1 MLFSNKS
8 AYWVIDNDWGI
19 EMDIR
24 KMRYF
29 ITVAEELNF
38 SRAAERLMMAQPPLS
53 QEIRKLEEE
62 LGVQLFHRTKR
73 MVELTDA
80 GKIFLEGARQT
91 LLQVDRTI
99 KETQLADEGK
109 IGHLIIGFVDS
120 TETVID
126 ILKKFRERFPRIQL
140 ILREMTTDQQ
150 IKALYEKQ
158 IHIGFIRSK
167 QNNEILVSEVC
178 SEECLKLVLHEEH
191 SLVSLRNI
199 SIKSLVDEPFI
210 LFPRHFGTN
219 FYDLIIS
226 YFWEHG
232 VSLNIVQEAIQMQT
246 IVNLVAAGMGN
257 SVVPSSVESYKKS
270 GVMYKDIQENTPK
283 INLYVGWRQDE
294 KSVVLENF
302 LTVVREVYATSQF
315 EFEK

>member
-1 MLFSNKS
+1 
-8 AYWVIDNDWGI
+8 
-19 EMDIR
+19 MDIR
-24 KMRYF
+24 KMKYF

-80 GKIFLEGARQT
+80 GEIFLEGARQT
-91 LLQVDRTI
+91 IIQVDRTI
-99 KETQLADEGK
+99 KETQLAGEGK

-120 TETVID
+120 TGIVID
-126 ILKKFRERFPRIQL
+126 ILKQFRERFPKVQL

-167 QNNEILVSEVC
+167 QNNEILSSEVC
-178 SEECLKLVLHEEH
+178 SNERLKLVLHEDH
-191 SLVSLRNI
+191 PFVSLPNI
-199 SIKSLVDEPFI
+199 SIKELVDEPFI

-232 VSLNIVQEAIQMQT
+232 VSLTIVQEAIQMQT
-246 IVNLVAAGMGN
+246 IVNLVAVGMGM

-270 GVMYKDIQENTPK
+270 GVIYKEIKEKTPL
-283 INLYVGWRQDE
+283 INLYAGWRHDE
-294 KSVVLENF
+294 KSVILENF
-302 LTVVREVYATSQF
+302 LTVVREVYTTSHC
-315 EFEK
+315 EFKR

>member
-8 AYWVIDNDWGI
+8 AFWVIDNDWGI

-191 SLVSLRNI
+191 PLVSLRNI

-246 IVNLVAAGMGN
+246 IVNLVAAGMGI

-294 KSVVLENF
+294 KSVVLEKF

>member
-1 MLFSNKS
+1 M
-8 AYWVIDNDWGI
+8 IGGI
-19 EMDIR
+19 VMDIR
-24 KMRYF
+24 KMKYF

-80 GKIFLEGARQT
+80 GEIFLEGARQT
-91 LLQVDRTI
+91 IIQVDRTI
-99 KETQLADEGK
+99 KETQLAGEGK

-120 TETVID
+120 TGIVID
-126 ILKKFRERFPRIQL
+126 ILKQFRERFPKVQL

-167 QNNEILVSEVC
+167 QNNEVLSSEVC
-178 SEECLKLVLHEEH
+178 SEEDLKLVLYENHP
-191 SLVSLRNI
+191 LAQLRNI
-199 SIKSLVDEPFI
+199 SMKSLVNEPFI

-219 FYDLIIS
+219 FYDVIIT

-246 IVNLVAAGMGN
+246 IVNLVAAGMGM

-270 GVMYKDIQENTPK
+270 GVIYKEIKEKTPL
-283 INLYVGWRQDE
+283 INLYAGWRRDE
-294 KSVVLENF
+294 KSVILENF
-302 LTVVREVYATSQF
+302 LTVVREVYTTSHC
-315 EFEK
+315 EFKR

>member
-8 AYWVIDNDWGI
+8 AFWVIDNDWGI

-24 KMRYF
+24 KMKYF

-62 LGVQLFHRTKR
+62 LGVQLLHRTKR

-126 ILKKFRERFPRIQL
+126 ILKTFRERFPKIQL

-191 SLVSLRNI
+191 PLVSLRNI

-246 IVNLVAAGMGN
+246 IVNLVATGMGI

-270 GVMYKDIQENTPK
+270 CVMYKDIQENTPK

>member
-1 MLFSNKS
+1 MLVVN
-8 AYWVIDNDWGI
+8 VRGI
-19 EMDIR
+19 VMDIR
-24 KMRYF
+24 KMKYF

-62 LGVQLFHRTKR
+62 LGVQLLHRTKR

-120 TETVID
+120 TETVIN
-126 ILKKFRERFPRIQL
+126 ILKTFRERFPKIQL

-158 IHIGFIRSK
+158 IHIGFIRTK
-167 QNNEILVSEVC
+167 QNNEILSSEVC
-178 SEECLKLVLHEEH
+178 SKERLKLVLHEDH
-191 SLVSLRNI
+191 PLVSLPNI
-199 SIKSLVDEPFI
+199 PIEELVDEPFV

-246 IVNLVAAGMGN
+246 IVNLVAAGMGI
-257 SVVPSSVESYKKS
+257 SVVPSSVESYKKL
-270 GVMYKDIQENTPK
+270 GVMYKDIQEHTPE
-283 INLYVGWRQDE
+283 INLYAGWRQDE
-294 KSVVLENF
+294 KSIVLENF
-302 LTVVREVYATSQF
+302 LAVVREIYKTSQL

>member
-1 MLFSNKS
+1 
-8 AYWVIDNDWGI
+8 
-19 EMDIR
+19 MDIR
-24 KMRYF
+24 KMKYF

-62 LGVQLFHRTKR
+62 LGVQLLHRTKR
-73 MVELTDA
+73 VVELTGA

-126 ILKKFRERFPRIQL
+126 ILKTFRERFPKIQL

-158 IHIGFIRSK
+158 IHIGFIRSM
-167 QNNEILVSEVC
+167 QNNEILSSEVC
-178 SEECLKLVLHEEH
+178 SEERLKLVLHH
-191 SLVSLRNI
+191 DHPLVSLPNI
-199 SIKSLVDEPFI
+199 SIKALVDEPFV

-246 IVNLVAAGMGN
+246 IVNLVAAGMGI

-270 GVMYKDIQENTPK
+270 GVIYKEIQENTPI
-283 INLYVGWRQDE
+283 INLYAGWRQDE

-302 LTVVREVYATSQF
+302 LAVVREVYSTSQC
-315 EFEK
+315 ELKR

>member
-8 AYWVIDNDWGI
+8 AFWVIDNDWGI

>member
-8 AYWVIDNDWGI
+8 AFWVIDNDWGI

-24 KMRYF
+24 KMKYF

-62 LGVQLFHRTKR
+62 LGVQLLHRTKR

-126 ILKKFRERFPRIQL
+126 ILKTFRERFPKIQL

-178 SEECLKLVLHEEH
+178 SEECLKLVLHEDH
-191 SLVSLRNI
+191 PLVSLPNI

-246 IVNLVAAGMGN
+246 IVNLVAAGMGI

-302 LTVVREVYATSQF
+302 LTVVREVYTTSQF

>member
-1 MLFSNKS
+1 
-8 AYWVIDNDWGI
+8 
-19 EMDIR
+19 MDIR
-24 KMRYF
+24 KMKYF
-29 ITVAEELNF
+29 IAVAEELNF

-62 LGVQLFHRTKR
+62 LGVQLLHRTKR

-109 IGHLIIGFVDS
+109 IGRLIIGFVDS

-126 ILKKFRERFPRIQL
+126 ILKTFRERFPKIQL

-167 QNNEILVSEVC
+167 QNNEILSSEVC
-178 SEECLKLVLHEEH
+178 SKEHLKLVLQEDHP
-191 SLVSLRNI
+191 LVSLPNI
-199 SIKSLVDEPFI
+199 PIKELVDEPFV

-246 IVNLVAAGMGN
+246 IVNLVAAGMGI

-270 GVMYKDIQENTPK
+270 GVMYKDIQEHTPE
-283 INLYVGWRQDE
+283 INLYAGWRQDE

-302 LTVVREVYATSQF
+302 LAVVREIYKTPQL

>member
-1 MLFSNKS
+1 
-8 AYWVIDNDWGI
+8 
-19 EMDIR
+19 MDIR
-24 KMRYF
+24 KMRYV

-120 TETVID
+120 TETVIE

-167 QNNEILVSEVC
+167 QNNEILASEVC
-178 SEECLKLVLHEEH
+178 SEECLKLVLHQDH
-191 SLVSLRNI
+191 PLISLPNI

-246 IVNLVAAGMGN
+246 IVNLVAAGMGI

-294 KSVVLENF
+294 RSVVLENF

>member
-1 MLFSNKS
+1 
-8 AYWVIDNDWGI
+8 
-19 EMDIR
+19 MDIR

-38 SRAAERLMMAQPPLS
+38 SRAAERLRMTQPPLS

-73 MVELTDA
+73 MVELTSA

-91 LLQVDRTI
+91 LLQVDRII

-120 TETVID
+120 TETVIN
-126 ILKKFRERFPRIQL
+126 ILKKFRERFPKIQL

-167 QNNEILVSEVC
+167 QNNEILASEVC
-178 SEECLKLVLHEEH
+178 SEECLKLVLHQDH
-191 SLVSLRNI
+191 PLVSLPNI
-199 SIKSLVDEPFI
+199 SIKSLADEPFI

-246 IVNLVAAGMGN
+246 IVNLVAAGIGI
-257 SVVPSSVESYKKS
+257 SVIPSSVESYKKS
-270 GVMYKDIQENTPK
+270 GVMYKEIQENTPK
-283 INLYVGWRQDE
+283 INLYVGWRQGE
-294 KSVVLENF
+294 NSVVLEHF
-302 LTVVREVYATSQF
+302 LTVVREVYTTS
-315 EFEK
+315 

>member
-1 MLFSNKS
+1 
-8 AYWVIDNDWGI
+8 
-19 EMDIR
+19 MDIR

-99 KETQLADEGK
+99 KETQLANEGK
-109 IGHLIIGFVDS
+109 TGHLIIGFVDS

-126 ILKKFRERFPRIQL
+126 ILKTFRERYPKIQL

-167 QNNEILVSEVC
+167 QNNEILASEVC
-178 SEECLKLVLHEEH
+178 SEECLKLVLHQDH
-191 SLVSLRNI
+191 PLVSLPKI
-199 SIKSLVDEPFI
+199 SMKSLVDEPFI

-246 IVNLVAAGMGN
+246 IVNLVAAGMGI

-270 GVMYKDIQENTPK
+270 GVIYKEIQENTPK

>member
-1 MLFSNKS
+1 
-8 AYWVIDNDWGI
+8 
-19 EMDIR
+19 MDIR

-120 TETVID
+120 TETVIE
-126 ILKKFRERFPRIQL
+126 ILKRFRERFPRIQL

-167 QNNEILVSEVC
+167 KNNEILASEVC
-178 SEECLKLVLHEEH
+178 SEECLKLVLHQDH
-191 SLVSLRNI
+191 PLISLPNI

-246 IVNLVAAGMGN
+246 IVNLVAAGMGI

-294 KSVVLENF
+294 RSVVLENF